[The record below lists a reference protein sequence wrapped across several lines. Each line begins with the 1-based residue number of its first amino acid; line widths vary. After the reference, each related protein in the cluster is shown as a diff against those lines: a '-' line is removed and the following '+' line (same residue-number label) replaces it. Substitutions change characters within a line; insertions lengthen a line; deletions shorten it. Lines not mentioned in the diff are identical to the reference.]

1 MALNVLTL
9 ALVTI
14 SSLFMSCSHDV
25 HQAGSKLS
33 ATHRKVIPLKAG
45 EYLIKIEKEE
55 RCTPREFS
63 VSQNWQYP
71 EPTEAVNPVIELF
84 EAQKTDDNWIRSAVC
99 VEGKSYGWTLVTL
112 SSDGAITAD
121 WGPVSVASVELIETK
136 QVETTS
142 NQINLESNAAYVV
155 DIELP
160 TTCSNKT
167 VTMNGYYEYGEAAG
181 NPTGLDKK
189 IFTSVTPVTDNLFH
203 RAICKSPAVQ
213 TAHEFIQT
221 SKRPMQIKVAGDI
234 GSVSK
239 MTSRVITARKKIKI
253 AEATGDETQMNG
265 KDASRMMEILESW
278 GVVDTE
284 PMYGATNLTITD
296 IRCQKNMNEMGSPAR
311 CVYSAV
317 NPNTNVVEAKTGIM
331 GQSSDDFYA
340 ILEAQGA
347 VVPAGI
353 NPSYR
358 AVGARKMTCSR
369 PVVPNPVVTCTIET
383 L

>member
-1 MALNVLTL
+1 MTRNVLTI
-9 ALVTI
+9 AIATI
-14 SSLFMSCSHDV
+14 SSLILSCSHDV
-25 HQAGSKLS
+25 HQTGSKLS
-33 ATHRKVIPLKAG
+33 ATHRKVIPLTAG

-71 EPTEAVNPVIELF
+71 EPTEPANPVVELF
-84 EAQKTDDNWIRSAVC
+84 ETQKTNDNWIRPAVC
-99 VEGKSYGWTLVTL
+99 VEGKSYGWTIVKL
-112 SSDGAITAD
+112 SVDGAITAD
-121 WGPVSVASVELIETK
+121 WGPVSVASVEMIETK

-142 NQINLESNAAYVV
+142 TQISLQANTAYVV
-155 DIELP
+155 DIEMP
-160 TTCSNKT
+160 STCSNKT
-167 VTMNGYYEYGEAAG
+167 VTMNGYYEYAEAAG
-181 NPTGLDKK
+181 HPNGSDKK

-221 SKRPMQIKVAGDI
+221 SKKTMQVTGAGDTVNI
-234 GSVSK
+234 DK
-239 MTSRVITARKKIKI
+239 MTSRVITARKKIKVD
-253 AEATGDETQMNG
+253 ATAGDETQVNAE
-265 KDASRMMEILESW
+265 DASRMMEVLGTW

-296 IRCQKNMNEMGSPAR
+296 VRCQKNMNEIDSPAR

-317 NPNTNVVEAKTGIM
+317 NPNTHVVEARTGAIGKT
-331 GQSSDDFYA
+331 SNDLYEV
-340 ILEAQGA
+340 LEANGA
-347 VVPAGI
+347 TVPAGI

-358 AVGARKMTCSR
+358 AVGARKITCSR
-369 PVVPNPVVTCTIET
+369 PVVPNPVVACTIDT

>member
-1 MALNVLTL
+1 MTRNVLTL
-9 ALVTI
+9 VLVTI

-33 ATHRKVIPLKAG
+33 TTHRKVIPLKAG
-45 EYLIKIEKEE
+45 EYLIKIEKDE

-99 VEGKSYGWTLVTL
+99 VEGKSYGWTVVTL

-121 WGPVSVASVELIETK
+121 WGPVSVASVEMIETK

-142 NQINLESNAAYVV
+142 NQINLESNAAYIV
-155 DIELP
+155 DIEVP

-221 SKRPMQIKVAGDI
+221 SKRPMQITVGGDI
-234 GSVSK
+234 VGVSK
-239 MTSRVITARKKIKI
+239 MTSRMITARKKIKI
-253 AEATGDETQMNG
+253 DETTGGENQMSD
-265 KDASRMMEILESW
+265 KDAARMMEILESW

-284 PMYGATNLTITD
+284 PMYGATNLTVTD
-296 IRCQKNMNEMGSPAR
+296 VRCQKNMNEMDSPAR

-317 NPNTNVVEAKTGIM
+317 NPNTRVIEAKTGIM
-331 GQSSDDFYA
+331 GKSSEDLYQT
-340 ILEAQGA
+340 LEAIGA
-347 VVPAGI
+347 TIPAGI

-358 AVGARKMTCSR
+358 AVGARKIICSR
-369 PVVPNPVVTCTIET
+369 FVVPNPDVTCGIE
-383 L
+383 LL